1 MNFQHHPH
9 QWYYTDSSLEYETA
23 FAFDELFPFPEND
36 TFRID
41 KWRNPKNR
49 KLVRSLDAIMLV
61 SRNRE
66 AFWATVVSVASNG
79 MIEAESKADV
89 PSLRLNELLVV
100 PIIHVLGV
108 NNGPNHPP
116 NTTKSKSRKRRN
128 LNT

>member
-1 MNFQHHPH
+1 
-9 QWYYTDSSLEYETA
+9 
-23 FAFDELFPFPEND
+23 
-36 TFRID
+36 
-41 KWRNPKNR
+41 
-49 KLVRSLDAIMLV
+49 MLV

-79 MIEAESKADV
+79 MIVAESKADV